1 MQQHSADGVGAGM
14 SALSCQSTDCADVIA
29 HTQAESRINRRGGGG
44 GTAPTQRHK
53 TVHRRL
59 QMINKALTQLQ
70 RQGVTEGS
78 DTGRPARHTNCTGL
92 PHTHSSA
99 QDRLEDRQVAGSK
112 TREAAA
118 VILRMLEL
126 VLPTVGINSGEIEV
140 SQREHASN

>member
-44 GTAPTQRHK
+44 TAPTRRHK

-99 QDRLEDRQVAGSK
+99 QDRLEHRQVAGSK
-112 TREAAA
+112 TSEAAA
-118 VILRMLEL
+118 VILRMLEQ
-126 VLPTVGINSGEIEV
+126 VLPTMGINSGEIEV
-140 SQREHASN
+140 SRRH